1 MFVAFSPALVGGRT
15 LMLASWDTV
24 SIMNTGA
31 YDPAPKPVGRRF
43 GRTSDPGAPAWTIE
57 PWFSLIGEQ
66 YKTEFN
72 PPLWNPYNAYGTPL
86 AASGQPQPFFPLA
99 ALVSLHPTPWTY
111 SLFVVARLFLAGL
124 LAYFFARQFVS
135 ALPSLFAAITF
146 MLTGYFIIYLN
157 MPHISVDSSCSHEKT
172 RGARAQP
179 SR

>member
-1 MFVAFSPALVGGRT
+1 MWHGAMRRAGMIRRVIRWAVMTERKWLPISFVLAGLVFVAFSPALVGGRT

-99 ALVSLHPTPWTY
+99 ALVSL
-111 SLFVVARLFLAGL
+111 
-124 LAYFFARQFVS
+124 
-135 ALPSLFAAITF
+135 
-146 MLTGYFIIYLN
+146 
-157 MPHISVDSSCSHEKT
+157 
-172 RGARAQP
+172 
-179 SR
+179 